1 MLNDFTFVI
10 WVPSFRCDEAHHM
23 QMNIPNWI
31 VISIHYHDILS
42 KCVHSSLPILTTV
55 SNNPNICKDLCLPG
69 FLAWQSAH
77 TLFPGTVFISSWRA
91 RSLRACWRLLT
102 VADMTGCQ
110 SAPAV
115 DPRIL
120 EGAET
125 EENFHNYTIKLQEE
139 GIQDNG
145 KEFMSSCRGENYPSA
160 WIPIRQGPEKGEV

>member
-1 MLNDFTFVI
+1 MLVKLIRISLNWKMIHTSTWSLSQKSMLNDLTFVI
-10 WVPSFRCDEAHHM
+10 CVPSFRCDEAHHM

-91 RSLRACWRLLT
+91 RSLRACWR
-102 VADMTGCQ
+102 
-110 SAPAV
+110 S
-115 DPRIL
+115 IL
-120 EGAET
+120 
-125 EENFHNYTIKLQEE
+125 
-139 GIQDNG
+139 
-145 KEFMSSCRGENYPSA
+145 A
-160 WIPIRQGPEKGEV
+160 WIERRSTIC